1 MDTGVPL
8 NIDINLAKPIPVN
21 TPAIPP
27 IEVSTTASVKN
38 WNRTAFFLAPMAFFR
53 PISFVLSV
61 TVTNMMFITPIPP
74 TSKEIPAIQIN
85 MAFVDLERF

>member
-21 TPAIPP
+21 TPTIPP

-38 WNRTAFFLAPMAFFR
+38 WNRMAFFLAPIAFLR
-53 PISFVLSV
+53 PSSFGY
-61 TVTNMMFITPIPP
+61 
-74 TSKEIPAIQIN
+74 
-85 MAFVDLERF
+85 RY

>member
-8 NIDINLAKPIPVN
+8 NTDINLAKPIPVN
-21 TPAIPP
+21 TPTIPP

-38 WNRTAFFLAPMAFFR
+38 WNRMAFFLAPIAFLR
-53 PISFVLSV
+53 PISYVLSV
-61 TVTNMMFITPIPP
+61 TVTSIMFITPIPP

-85 MAFVDLERF
+85 MAFVDLDKF

>member
-21 TPAIPP
+21 TPTIPP
-27 IEVSTTASVKN
+27 IKVSTTASVKN
-38 WNRTAFFLAPMAFFR
+38 WNRMAFFLAPIAFLR

-61 TVTNMMFITPIPP
+61 
-74 TSKEIPAIQIN
+74 Q
-85 MAFVDLERF
+85 